1 MEISRNLLYFDIRQ
15 DKFAISMG
23 SVIEVVTAGPYEKS
37 YFPIPILRGKGWY
50 RGKEIFII
58 DLTDLFGLELP
69 SGEISASNQGNILIL
84 EIQGQLMGLRV
95 DRIGGVAVPKK
106 LYPYPKMASTLED
119 RYFEGIAKIH
129 DDLVIVLNEKNLID
143 DNELEVLKA

>member
-1 MEISRNLLYFDIRQ
+1 
-15 DKFAISMG
+15 MG
-23 SVIEVVTAGPYEKS
+23 SVIEVVAAGHYEKD
-37 YFPIPILRGKGWY
+37 YFPVPILRGKVWY

-58 DLTDLFGLELP
+58 DLKELFGLELP
-69 SGEISASNQGNILIL
+69 SGEISADREELLNRKGEASIQGNILIL
-84 EIQGQLMGLRV
+84 EMRGQLMGLQV
-95 DRIGGVAVPKK
+95 DQIGGVAVPKK